1 MYLWVI
7 AAVTAYFI
15 KGLCGFAN
23 TLVFDTIMGFTA
35 DPALIT
41 PVEVVINTPSNCIMV
56 WRERQYIQWKKCL
69 PVTALIILGSIPGML
84 MLKSFNAQWLK
95 AVFGVIVALLGV
107 EMLLRDLH
115 HQKMKSNPV
124 VLTLIGL
131 LSGVMCGLFGIGALT
146 AAYMSRVT
154 DDTASF
160 RANICVAFLANA
172 VFRCAAY
179 AWLGIITWE
188 TVKISLLMLPV
199 MVVFVLLGMR
209 CARLLPEKLVK
220 RCVTVAL
227 IISGLAL
234 VIKNVI

>member
-1 MYLWVI
+1 MVWWLI
-7 AAVTAYFI
+7 ATAASAFV

-124 VLTLIGL
+124 VLT
-131 LSGVMCGLFGIGALT
+131 

>member
-1 MYLWVI
+1 MAWWLI
-7 AAVTAYFI
+7 ATAASAFV

-209 CARLLPEKLVK
+209 CARLLPEKRVK

>member
-1 MYLWVI
+1 M
-7 AAVTAYFI
+7 
-15 KGLCGFAN
+15 
-23 TLVFDTIMGFTA
+23 
-35 DPALIT
+35 
-41 PVEVVINTPSNCIMV
+41 
-56 WRERQYIQWKKCL
+56 
-69 PVTALIILGSIPGML
+69 
-84 MLKSFNAQWLK
+84 
-95 AVFGVIVALLGV
+95 
-107 EMLLRDLH
+107 
-115 HQKMKSNPV
+115 
-124 VLTLIGL
+124 
-131 LSGVMCGLFGIGALT
+131 
-146 AAYMSRVT
+146 
-154 DDTASF
+154 
-160 RANICVAFLANA
+160 AFLANA

>member
-1 MYLWVI
+1 M
-7 AAVTAYFI
+7 
-15 KGLCGFAN
+15 
-23 TLVFDTIMGFTA
+23 
-35 DPALIT
+35 
-41 PVEVVINTPSNCIMV
+41 
-56 WRERQYIQWKKCL
+56 
-69 PVTALIILGSIPGML
+69 
-84 MLKSFNAQWLK
+84 
-95 AVFGVIVALLGV
+95 IVALLGV

-131 LSGVMCGLFGIGALT
+131 WSGVMCGLFGIGALT